1 MGKKL
6 LNLLIFMLVT
16 AACVAMTLF
25 IGQSQPN
32 VMLYNFIFLGIMA
45 VLYMAGMFGGM
56 FRMDDVARAFAR
68 ATDEIA
74 SIFKLPGKAKAAD
87 LTAIDGAFEHR
98 FLDRKL
104 REFSD
109 DISKTEEGIGDVE
122 DYINSDELDIY
133 THKRLMDLVPD
144 IFTSLGILGT
154 FLGLVWGL
162 KNFDPNNYE
171 AITSSVSSLVDGI
184 KVAFLTS
191 IYGIAFSIVYSFGAK
206 SGYSEM
212 QEKLQMFLNR
222 FHSYVMPSAEND
234 SRNLLVATQRV
245 QADAM
250 NKMAEQFT
258 VSLASSFEQVIT
270 PTFQKMNS
278 SLDMLVDSVTRV
290 QTEAVEE
297 ILDIFMKEMR
307 NSFQLQFD
315 DFNDALRELKIAQTD
330 NTEYTRKLYLD
341 LSQQLAESY
350 AQQDQAM
357 RESVTEMNDIQTR
370 FMAAATRITQDNQN
384 IQKVQ
389 QEDYQHV
396 VDYMKDA
403 EQSAAK
409 FWVACNQTMK
419 RYVEAAGTAVDNINA
434 AEEISY
440 QVQQENKRLI
450 EDFNNNMKE
459 YAEYQKRSYQTMA
472 QVQRLLSD
480 IQAVQ
485 TEGQGSGGDSSQ
497 VKLQAGRSEKTQQ
510 QEAIRR
516 LQRVMEQQNNEQTQ
530 LLQEIA
536 DNIDELTHQAQKGKF
551 NIFK

>member
-32 VMLYNFIFLGIMA
+32 VMLYNFIFLGIMC

-56 FRMDDVARAFAR
+56 FRMDDVARALAR

-74 SIFKLPGKAKAAD
+74 SIFKLPGKAKASD

-133 THKRLMDLVPD
+133 THKRLTDLVPD

-191 IYGIAFSIVYSFGAK
+191 IYGIAFSIVYSFGSK

-212 QEKLQMFLNR
+212 QENLQMFLNR

-290 QTEAVEE
+290 QTEAVED

-307 NSFQLQFD
+307 GSFQLQFD
-315 DFNDALRELKIAQTD
+315 DFNDALRQLKIAQTE
-330 NTEYTRKLYLD
+330 NTEYTRNLYQN
-341 LSQQLAESY
+341 LSQQLSESY
-350 AQQDQAM
+350 AQQEQAM
-357 RESVTEMNDIQTR
+357 REAVTEMNDIQTR
-370 FMAAATRITQDNQN
+370 FMAAATRITQDNQD

-419 RYVEAAGTAVDNINA
+419 RYVEAAGVAVDHINA
-434 AEEISY
+434 AEEVSY

-485 TEGQGSGGDSSQ
+485 TEGTAHSADGSQ

>member
-6 LNLLIFMLVT
+6 LNLLMFMLVA

-25 IGQSQPN
+25 IGQSQPA
-32 VMLYNFIFLGIMA
+32 VMLYNFIFLGVMA
-45 VLYMAGMFGGM
+45 VLYIAGMFGGM
-56 FRMDDVARAFAR
+56 FRMDDVARALQR
-68 ATDEIA
+68 ATDEIS
-74 SIFKLPGKAKAAD
+74 SIFKLPGKARASD

-191 IYGIAFSIVYSFGAK
+191 IYGIAFSIIYSFSAK
-206 SGYSEM
+206 SDYSAM
-212 QEKLQMFLNR
+212 QENLQMFLNR

-270 PTFQKMNS
+270 PTFQKMND

-290 QTEAVEE
+290 QTEAIEE
-297 ILDIFMKEMR
+297 ILDVFMKEMR
-307 NSFQLQFD
+307 SSFQLQFD
-315 DFNDALRELKIAQTD
+315 DFNIALEQLKQAVAE
-330 NTEYTRKLYLD
+330 NTEYTSNLYQS
-341 LSQQLAESY
+341 LSRQLGESY
-350 AQQDQAM
+350 AQQDQVM
-357 RESVTEMNDIQTR
+357 RESVAEMSNIQTR
-370 FMAAATRITQDNQN
+370 FMATATRITQDNQS
-384 IQKVQ
+384 IQKMQ
-389 QEDYQHV
+389 QDDYQHV

-450 EDFNNNMKE
+450 EDFNTNMKE

-472 QVQRLLSD
+472 QVQRLMSD

-485 TEGQGSGGDSSQ
+485 SEGTGHSD
-497 VKLQAGRSEKTQQ
+497 VKLQTGHSEKTQQ
-510 QEAIRR
+510 QEAVRK
-516 LQRVMEQQNNEQTQ
+516 LQRVLEQQNNEQTQ

-536 DNIDELTHQAQKGKF
+536 DNIEELARQAQKGKF

>member
-6 LNLLIFMLVT
+6 LSFLLFIAV
-16 AACVAMTLF
+16 AAGCTGMTLL
-25 IGQSQPN
+25 IGQSQPQ
-32 VMLYNFIFLGIMA
+32 VMLYNFIFLGVMC
-45 VLYMAGMFGGM
+45 VLYLAGMFGGM
-56 FRMDDVARAFAR
+56 FRMDDVAKALTR

-74 SIFKLPGKAKAAD
+74 SIFKLPGKAKASD

-191 IYGIAFSIVYSFGAK
+191 IYGIAFSIVYSFCAK
-206 SGYSEM
+206 SGYSSM
-212 QEKLQMFLNR
+212 QENLQMFLNR

-234 SRNLLVATQRV
+234 SRNLLVASQKIQT
-245 QADAM
+245 DAM

-258 VSLASSFEQVIT
+258 VSLADSFEQVIT
-270 PTFQKMNS
+270 PTFQKMND
-278 SLDMLVDSVTRV
+278 SLDLLVSSVTRV
-290 QTEAVEE
+290 QTDAIQE
-297 ILDIFMKEMR
+297 ILDLFLAEMH
-307 NSFQLQFD
+307 NSFQIQFD
-315 DFNDALRELKIAQTD
+315 DFSDALKQLKKAQTE
-330 NTEYTRKLYLD
+330 NTEYTAALYQS
-341 LSQQLAESY
+341 LSGQLADSY
-350 AQQDQAM
+350 AQTDEIM
-357 RESVTEMNDIQTR
+357 RNSVSEMNNMQTR
-370 FMAAATRITQDNQN
+370 FMAAATRITQDNQS
-384 IQKVQ
+384 IQKQQ

-396 VDYMKDA
+396 VDYMKES

-419 RYVEAAGTAVDNINA
+419 RYVEAASQAVDNINA
-434 AEEISY
+434 AEEVSY

-450 EDFNNNMKE
+450 EDFNVNMKE
-459 YAEYQKRSYQTMA
+459 YAEYQKRSYETMEE
-472 QVQRLLSD
+472 VERLLKD
-480 IQAVQ
+480 IQAVERAGSNTSLQ
-485 TEGQGSGGDSSQ
+485 T
-497 VKLQAGRSEKTQQ
+497 GRADKTQQ
-510 QEAIRR
+510 QDAIRR
-516 LQRVMEQQNNEQTQ
+516 LQRSMEQQNKEQTQ

-536 DNIDELTHQAQKGKF
+536 DNLEEMANQAQRGKF
-551 NIFK
+551 NLFK